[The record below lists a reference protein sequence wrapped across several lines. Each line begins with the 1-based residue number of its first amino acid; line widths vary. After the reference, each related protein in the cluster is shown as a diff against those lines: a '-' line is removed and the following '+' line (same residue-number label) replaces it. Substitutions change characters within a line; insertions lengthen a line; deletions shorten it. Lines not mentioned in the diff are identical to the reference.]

1 MCKKKTAYEI
11 IEGRY
16 TAGLIKFSD
25 EASHLC
31 SPQRDLSQ
39 FKLYLEE
46 ISAMSG
52 TNILAALRI
61 AGEKLLDMPGTRTIV
76 IATDGQPSDPYPDP
90 RGSTIR
96 EAKCLHEA
104 GIDIIAI
111 GTDDADLEFLQAISS
126 KAEFAIK
133 VDREDFSRAIAESA
147 KKMLPELPSGHRLP
161 ERR

>member
-1 MCKKKTAYEI
+1 MSVNIQKYGQGRDSGSNAGDKDSRGSPKPVGGINISRQGRGVSGRSEVSARTVYYVLDCSGSMSSGNKLPQAKKGILKSAYDA

-61 AGEKLLDMPGTRTIV
+61 AGEKL
-76 IATDGQPSDPYPDP
+76 
-90 RGSTIR
+90 
-96 EAKCLHEA
+96 
-104 GIDIIAI
+104 
-111 GTDDADLEFLQAISS
+111 
-126 KAEFAIK
+126 
-133 VDREDFSRAIAESA
+133 
-147 KKMLPELPSGHRLP
+147 
-161 ERR
+161 